1 MLIKDAHIKPL
12 RPYQRE
18 VALAVRGNGPRRAAE
33 ELQRGWADPLRLHTG
48 EIVRG
53 RPARWSHNDP
63 RPCRIPPDWSKQG
76 YVSIYAAQ
84 KHETVARAS

>member
-1 MLIKDAHIKPL
+1 MLLNVYSSADAFMLCAP
-12 RPYQRE
+12 PTPS
-18 VALAVRGNGPRRAAE
+18 V
-33 ELQRGWADPLRLHTG
+33 HTG

-53 RPARWSHNDP
+53 KAARWSHNDP

-84 KHETVARAS
+84 KQETTART